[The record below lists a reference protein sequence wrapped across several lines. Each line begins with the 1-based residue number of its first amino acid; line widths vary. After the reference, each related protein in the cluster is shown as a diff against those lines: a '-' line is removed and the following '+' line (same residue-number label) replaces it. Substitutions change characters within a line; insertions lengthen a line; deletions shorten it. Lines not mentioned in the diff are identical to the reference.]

1 GAIVVSAGLLARSPR
16 ALAQQADPILAGRP
30 LVRYPEKTDLILLTS
45 RPPQLETPMTYFDRA
60 ITANDAFFVRYH
72 TFPVPTSVDV
82 GSWRLRVTGLVDRPL
97 ELLLDDLRNKFPKAT
112 VTAVT
117 QCAGN
122 SRGRFAPRVLGGEWG
137 DGALGKAEWVGARLR
152 DLLAAAGVRQGA
164 VQATFEGLDKPAF
177 PSVPHFVKSL
187 DLRRIVEDPDVIVA
201 YQMNGRE
208 LPMLNGFPARLVVPG
223 WYATYWVK
231 NLSEIAVV
239 DHVFEKFWMKP
250 AYRIPDTPF
259 GCGARSSG
267 RTSAGAR
274 SVSGA
279 RSGRRQGR
287 ATTRSWSGRSTRSA
301 SRRGPSPSGIP
312 PATCATSSSTAAFT
326 RARRRAMRR
335 TLVLAA
341 LVTALPL
348 TAAAHTKAITLPPDH
363 AYGDLTPGPGVEVAQ
378 RACRSCHSTDYIVMQ
393 PRSDAK
399 QWEAVVTK
407 MIKVFGAS
415 ISDEDAKA
423 IVRYLSTAYGKSAPP
438 GLQPNFAGS

>member
-1 GAIVVSAGLLARSPR
+1 MRSPRREFLRTVGGLGAIVVSAGLLARSPR

-60 ITANDAFFVRYH
+60 ITPNDAFFVRYH

-97 ELLLDDLRNKFPKAT
+97 ELSLNDLRNKFPKAT

-122 SRGRFAPRVLGGEWG
+122 SRGRFSPRVLGGEWG
-137 DGALGKAEWVGARLR
+137 DGAMGNAEWVGARLR

-187 DLRRIVEDPDVIVA
+187 DIRRVMDDPDVIVA

-223 WYATYWVK
+223 WYSTYWVK
-231 NLSEIAVV
+231 NLSEIAVI

-250 AYRIPDTPF
+250 AYRIPDTPC
-259 GCGARSSG
+259 GCVEPGTAPKNTVPISRMTVRSFIGTPANGARVVPGRPVTLKGIAFDGGYGVREVEVSDDSG
-267 RTSAGAR
+267 VTWRRAQLGPDLGRYAFREWDAAWTPASAGDYTLMVRALNAIGE
-274 SVSGA
+274 S
-279 RSGRRQGR
+279 QGYEPL
-287 ATTRSWSGRSTRSA
+287 WN
-301 SRRGPSPSGIP
+301 
-312 PATCATSSSTAAFT
+312 PAGYL
-326 RARRRAMRR
+326 RNVVER
-335 TLVLAA
+335 
-341 LVTALPL
+341 VTV
-348 TAAAHTKAITLPPDH
+348 H
-363 AYGDLTPGPGVEVAQ
+363 AG
-378 RACRSCHSTDYIVMQ
+378 
-393 PRSDAK
+393 
-399 QWEAVVTK
+399 
-407 MIKVFGAS
+407 
-415 ISDEDAKA
+415 
-423 IVRYLSTAYGKSAPP
+423 
-438 GLQPNFAGS
+438 